1 MTPQKSDV
9 VIALRGRDAEKRFFV
24 VGFREELALIADGKS
39 RRLEKPKAK
48 KLKHLS
54 PTGEDAGRVQ
64 EKLRVGEKV
73 TNGEIRRALAALSR
87 GEENSGGMRN
97 G

>member
-1 MTPQKSDV
+1 MTPAISDV
-9 VIALRGRDAEKRFFV
+9 VMALRGRDAGKRFFI
-24 VGFREELALIADGKS
+24 VGFRQELALIADGKS

-64 EKLRVGEKV
+64 VKLRAGEKV
-73 TNGEIRRALAALSR
+73 TNGEIRRALAALAGSN
-87 GEENSGGMRN
+87 EQGGMCN